1 MSTKRSSAA
10 HTVNIHDAKTR
21 LSQLIERVEAGAEIV
36 IARAGRPVAR
46 LSPLKA
52 QLGPRQLG
60 SLIGR
65 FRIPDN
71 FNAPLPDDVLER
83 FVGGR

>member
-1 MSTKRSSAA
+1 MPARKSPAA
-10 HTVNIHDAKTR
+10 RTVNIHDAKTR
-21 LSQLIERVEAGAEIV
+21 LSQLIERVEAGEEIV

-52 QLGPRQLG
+52 HLGPRRLG
-60 SLIGR
+60 RLDGC
-65 FRIPDN
+65 FRIPDD

-83 FVGGR
+83 LLGGR